1 MPGRTISPTCDDGPL
16 CPLCG
21 KREGHAISEA
31 KATLARRKALAFG
44 VLELS
49 QHLKSSKS
57 NPFKSSNVFGATPGV
72 ACLFSQVNSQVMK
85 SGIR

>member
-1 MPGRTISPTCDDGPL
+1 MSGRTISPTCDDGPL

-57 NPFKSSNVFGATPGV
+57 NPFKFAHPAPLASNVFGATPGAHV
-72 ACLFSQVNSQVMK
+72 CFH
-85 SGIR
+85 R